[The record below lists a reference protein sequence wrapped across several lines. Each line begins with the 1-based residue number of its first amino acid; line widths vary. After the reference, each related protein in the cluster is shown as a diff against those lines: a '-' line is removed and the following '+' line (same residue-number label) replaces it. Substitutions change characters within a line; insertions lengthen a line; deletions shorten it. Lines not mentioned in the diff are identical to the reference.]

1 MKGLLRII
9 FLLASLHQ
17 FNAARSCIYDKGNC
31 IGNELLR
38 GTFCLRFGESCA
50 IVKECKR
57 VSFAELANNPSC
69 LSYPVSEKN
78 KICIEND
85 DPNIQNQLC
94 IEKELCSRITESK
107 TYDECRKYAV
117 SKVNFICVNK
127 SDGTGCEE
135 KKICPT
141 YRNLTENEQCTDF
154 AANDGK
160 KVCIKN
166 DKGDSCK
173 EEYICNLAI
182 INNKNDD
189 CSNYIVSD
197 DKKFICQKNNEDS
210 SCKEVQLCNTIN
222 GEELNKELSDSDC
235 NIYPVSI
242 GNKDTHLCIKD
253 PKNNKCIEQ
262 ILCEFVQKSTNEII
276 CSDYPVK
283 LENTDTH
290 ICSKSSNEETPCI
303 EKEKFIISTT
313 IPNEIKTSNID
324 PSIISTT
331 TTITNNTYEKEI
343 KTSNIVPSFIST
355 TTITNH
361 TYEKEIKTS
370 NILKIESTSVISTDI
385 SLQTTIPSTSKETS
399 SIIFLGCS
407 QITKKNTSFNFNIYF
422 IPTTN
427 TISSEELMFPL
438 TIIYNTFSS
447 QDIYSKCILNKD
459 KNETTISY
467 LCEVKEQSTNIDQIK
482 LRPYFYFTSQDKVY
496 LAGITPI
503 AKISMN
509 NLEKIDN
516 KFNNLLLSNPNI
528 YIINNSIVNRY
539 QKNIFNISG
548 IINGDKP
555 KNILVNKNLSLMI
568 NLENNKIESQNEITK
583 LSLMINLENN
593 KIESQNEITKEI
605 NCITTDII
613 NNKYTLDCQINDE
626 NIYNLQGAVSIIED
640 GILIIMNENKK
651 GLVFYP
657 ESDNG
662 NQILPHSSKK
672 SKGIGA
678 GAIAAIISAILVA
691 LASAIIIT
699 IFCVRKNHQK
709 DLENKSEIKIMNNKN

>member
-17 FNAARSCIYDKGNC
+17 FNAARSCNLNMQGNC
-31 IGNELLR
+31 IGQELLK

-57 VSFAELANNPSC
+57 VSSEELANNPYC
-69 LSYPVSEKN
+69 LSYPVSGKN

-331 TTITNNTYEKEI
+331 TITNN
-343 KTSNIVPSFIST
+343 
-355 TTITNH
+355 

-583 LSLMINLENN
+583 
-593 KIESQNEITKEI
+593 EI

-678 GAIAAIISAILVA
+678 GAIAATISAILVA

-709 DLENKSEIKIMNNKN
+709 DLENQSAIKIMNNKN

>member
-17 FNAARSCIYDKGNC
+17 FNAQPVEGPESSSLCKLDGNKC
-31 IGNELLR
+31 QFDSWMLPFGSL
-38 GTFCLRFGESCA
+38 CLRIGASCA
-50 IVKECKR
+50 IIPECIYVTKED
-57 VSFAELANNPSC
+57 LANNPYC
-69 LSYPVSEKN
+69 LSYPVSKEN

-85 DPNIQNQLC
+85 DPDIPC
-94 IEKELCSRITESK
+94 KEKELCSRITGSK
-107 TYDECRKYAV
+107 TYDECREYAV
-117 SKVNFICVNK
+117 SKVNLICVNK

-141 YRNLTENEQCTDF
+141 YRSLQENEQCTDF

-262 ILCEFVQKSTNEII
+262 ILCEFVQKSTNEIK

-331 TTITNNTYEKEI
+331 TITNN
-343 KTSNIVPSFIST
+343 
-355 TTITNH
+355 

-385 SLQTTIPSTSKETS
+385 SLQTTIPSTSKETC

-407 QITKKNTSFNFNIYF
+407 QITKKNTSFNFNVYF

-438 TIIYNTFSS
+438 TIIYNTSSS
-447 QDIYSKCILNKD
+447 QDIYSKCILNKN

-516 KFNNLLLSNPNI
+516 KFNNLLLSNPYI
-528 YIINNSIVNRY
+528 YIINNSTVNRY

-568 NLENNKIESQNEITK
+568 NLENNKT
-583 LSLMINLENN
+583 
-593 KIESQNEITKEI
+593 ESQNEITKEI

-626 NIYNLQGAVSIIED
+626 NIYNLQSAVSIIED
-640 GILIIMNENKK
+640 GILIINFDNIMNENQK

-657 ESDNG
+657 EPDNG
-662 NQILPHSSKK
+662 NQILFNNSKK

-678 GAIAAIISAILVA
+678 GAIVAIILAILVA
-691 LASAIIIT
+691 LASVIIIT
-699 IFCVRKNHQK
+699 IFSVRKNHQK
-709 DLENKSEIKIMNNKN
+709 DLENQSEIKIMNNKN

>member
-17 FNAARSCIYDKGNC
+17 FNAARSCNLNMQGNC
-31 IGNELLR
+31 IGQELIK
-38 GTFCLRFGESCA
+38 GTFCLKFGESCA

-57 VSFAELANNPSC
+57 VSGKELANNPSC

-94 IEKELCSRITESK
+94 IEKELCSRITENK

-117 SKVNFICVNK
+117 SKVNLICVNK

-331 TTITNNTYEKEI
+331 T
-343 KTSNIVPSFIST
+343 
-355 TTITNH
+355 ITNH

-385 SLQTTIPSTSKETS
+385 SLQTTIPFTSKETC

-407 QITKKNTSFNFNIYF
+407 QITKKNTSFNFNVYF

-438 TIIYNTFSS
+438 TIIYNTYSS
-447 QDIYSKCILNKD
+447 QDIHSKCILNKN

-516 KFNNLLLSNPNI
+516 KFNNLLLSNPYI
-528 YIINNSIVNRY
+528 YIINNSTVNRY

-568 NLENNKIESQNEITK
+568 NLENNKT
-583 LSLMINLENN
+583 
-593 KIESQNEITKEI
+593 ESQNEITKEI

-626 NIYNLQGAVSIIED
+626 NIYNLQSAVSIIED
-640 GILIIMNENKK
+640 GILIINFDNIMNENQK

-657 ESDNG
+657 EPDNG
-662 NQILPHSSKK
+662 NQILFNNSKK

-678 GAIAAIISAILVA
+678 GAIVAIILAILVA
-691 LASAIIIT
+691 LASVIIIT
-699 IFCVRKNHQK
+699 IFSVRKNHQK
-709 DLENKSEIKIMNNKN
+709 DLENQSAIKIMNNKN

>member
-17 FNAARSCIYDKGNC
+17 FNAQPVEGPESSSICKLDGNKC
-31 IGNELLR
+31 QFDSWYLPFGSL
-38 GTFCLRFGESCA
+38 CLRIGASCA
-50 IVKECKR
+50 IIPECIYVTKDD
-57 VSFAELANNPSC
+57 LANNPYC
-69 LSYPVSEKN
+69 LSYPVSKEN

-85 DPNIQNQLC
+85 DPDIPC
-94 IEKELCSRITESK
+94 KEKELCSGITESK
-107 TYDECRKYAV
+107 TYDECRECAV
-117 SKVNFICVNK
+117 SKVNLICVNK

-141 YRNLTENEQCTDF
+141 YRSLQENEQCTDF

-166 DKGDSCK
+166 DKGDRCK

-197 DKKFICQKNNEDS
+197 DTKFICQKNNEDS

-331 TTITNNTYEKEI
+331 TITD
-343 KTSNIVPSFIST
+343 
-355 TTITNH
+355 H

-385 SLQTTIPSTSKETS
+385 SLQTTIPSTSKETC

-407 QITKKNTSFNFNIYF
+407 QITKKNTSFNFNIFF

-438 TIIYNTFSS
+438 TIIYNTSSS
-447 QDIYSKCILNKD
+447 QDIYSKCILNKN

-516 KFNNLLLSNPNI
+516 KFNNLLLSNPYI
-528 YIINNSIVNRY
+528 YIINNSTVNRY
-539 QKNIFNISG
+539 QKKIFNISG

-593 KIESQNEITKEI
+593 KIESQNELTKEI
-605 NCITTDII
+605 NCITTDIL

-626 NIYNLQGAVSIIED
+626 NIYNLQSAVSIIED
-640 GILIIMNENKK
+640 GILIINFDNNMNENKK

-662 NQILPHSSKK
+662 NQTLPHNPKK

-678 GAIAAIISAILVA
+678 GAIVAIILAILVA
-691 LASAIIIT
+691 LASVIIIT
-699 IFCVRKNHQK
+699 IFSVRKNHQK
-709 DLENKSEIKIMNNKN
+709 DLENQSAIKIMKNKN

>member
-31 IGNELLR
+31 IGQELLK

-94 IEKELCSRITESK
+94 IEKELCSRITGSK

-331 TTITNNTYEKEI
+331 TITNN
-343 KTSNIVPSFIST
+343 
-355 TTITNH
+355 

-385 SLQTTIPSTSKETS
+385 SLQTTIPFTSKETC

-568 NLENNKIESQNEITK
+568 NLENNKAESQNEITK

-605 NCITTDII
+605 NCITTDIV

-678 GAIAAIISAILVA
+678 GAIAATISAILVA

-709 DLENKSEIKIMNNKN
+709 DLENQSEIKIMNNKN

>member
-17 FNAARSCIYDKGNC
+17 FNAQPPFGPPESSSPCKLVGPYTCVGNDDD
-31 IGNELLR
+31 LLPSQL
-38 GTFCLRFGESCA
+38 CVKIGESCA
-50 IVKECKR
+50 IIRKCESVNIDD
-57 VSFAELANNPSC
+57 LANNPYC
-69 LSYPVSEKN
+69 LNYPVSGEN

-85 DPNIQNQLC
+85 ANGLC

-107 TYDECRKYAV
+107 TYNQCREYAV
-117 SKVNFICVNK
+117 SKLNRICVNK

-141 YRNLTENEQCTDF
+141 YRSLQENEQCTDF

-262 ILCEFVQKSTNEII
+262 ILCEFVQKSINEII

-324 PSIISTT
+324 PSI
-331 TTITNNTYEKEI
+331 
-343 KTSNIVPSFIST
+343 IST

-407 QITKKNTSFNFNIYF
+407 QITKKNTSFNFNVYF

-438 TIIYNTFSS
+438 TIIYNTSSS
-447 QDIYSKCILNKD
+447 QDIYSKCILNKN

-516 KFNNLLLSNPNI
+516 KFNNLLLSNPYI
-528 YIINNSIVNRY
+528 YIINNSTVNRY

-593 KIESQNEITKEI
+593 KIESQNELTKEI
-605 NCITTDII
+605 NCITTDIL

-626 NIYNLQGAVSIIED
+626 NIYNLQSSVSIIED
-640 GILIIMNENKK
+640 GILIINFDNIMNENKK

-662 NQILPHSSKK
+662 NQTLPHNPKK

-678 GAIAAIISAILVA
+678 GAIVAIILAILVA
-691 LASAIIIT
+691 LASVIIIT
-699 IFCVRKNHQK
+699 IFSVRKNHQK
-709 DLENKSEIKIMNNKN
+709 DLGNQSAIKIMKNKN

>member
-17 FNAARSCIYDKGNC
+17 FNAQPVEGPESSSICKLDGNKC
-31 IGNELLR
+31 QFDSWYLPFGSL
-38 GTFCLRFGESCA
+38 CLRIGYSCA
-50 IVKECKR
+50 IIPECIYVTKDD
-57 VSFAELANNPSC
+57 LANNPYC
-69 LSYPVSEKN
+69 LSYPVSKEN
-78 KICIEND
+78 KICIED
-85 DPNIQNQLC
+85 DANGPC
-94 IEKELCSRITESK
+94 IEKELCSGITESK
-107 TYDECRKYAV
+107 TYDECREYAV

-141 YRNLTENEQCTDF
+141 YRSLQENEQCTDF

-222 GEELNKELSDSDC
+222 GEELNKQLSDSDC

-313 IPNEIKTSNID
+313 IPNEIKTSNIE

-407 QITKKNTSFNFNIYF
+407 QITKKNTSFNFNVYF

-438 TIIYNTFSS
+438 TIIYNTSSS
-447 QDIYSKCILNKD
+447 QDIYSKCILNKN

-516 KFNNLLLSNPNI
+516 KFNNLLLSNPYI
-528 YIINNSIVNRY
+528 YIINNSTVNRY

-568 NLENNKIESQNEITK
+568 NLENNKT
-583 LSLMINLENN
+583 
-593 KIESQNEITKEI
+593 ESQNEITKEI

-626 NIYNLQGAVSIIED
+626 NIYNLQSAVSIIED
-640 GILIIMNENKK
+640 GILIINFDNNMNENKK

-662 NQILPHSSKK
+662 NQTLFYNSKK

-678 GAIAAIISAILVA
+678 GAIVAIILAILVV
-691 LASAIIIT
+691 LASVIIIT
-699 IFCVRKNHQK
+699 IFSVRKNHQK
-709 DLENKSEIKIMNNKN
+709 DLENQSAIKIMNNKN